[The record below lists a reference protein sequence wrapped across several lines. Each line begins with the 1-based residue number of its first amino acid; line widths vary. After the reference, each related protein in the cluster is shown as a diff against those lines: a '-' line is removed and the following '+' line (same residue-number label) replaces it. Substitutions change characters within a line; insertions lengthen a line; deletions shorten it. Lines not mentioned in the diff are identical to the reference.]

1 MDAVPW
7 RLLNKFVKDAR
18 RRCKHRSKLNR
29 PADFALAPAFLPKA
43 MDLHWKQMF
52 APAATVI
59 GSDLL
64 DRIGNTPLLEI
75 HSAARG
81 DVRVF
86 AKAEFFNPGGS
97 VKDRPAL
104 NMIRRGEEQ
113 GLLVPGKVLLDST
126 SGNTGIAYAMI
137 CAAKGY
143 KVKLCLPSNAS
154 PERKQILKAFGADLI
169 LTDAG
174 EGSDGAIRVC
184 KDTYSQNPDV
194 YFYPDQYS
202 NDANWQAH
210 FETTGPEI
218 IEQTG
223 GAVTHFV
230 AALGTSGTFMG
241 VSRRLKQDVPGVR
254 CISVQPASPM
264 HGLEGT
270 KHMPSA
276 IKPRIYDETLADD
289 NLWIETEDAYVVAR
303 RLAREEGLLV
313 GVSAAANVVAAT
325 QVAETLSNKGKAG
338 VVVTI
343 LCDGGQKYLSE
354 HFWND

>member
-1 MDAVPW
+1 MVVAAQT
-7 RLLNKFVKDAR
+7 L
-18 RRCKHRSKLNR
+18 
-29 PADFALAPAFLPKA
+29 AD
-43 MDLHWKQMF
+43 
-52 APAATVI
+52 
-59 GSDLL
+59 SDLL
-64 DRIGNTPLLEI
+64 AKIGNTPLLAI
-75 HSAARG
+75 SLAARG

-86 AKAEFFNPGGS
+86 AKAEFLNPGGS

-104 NMIRRGEEQ
+104 NMIRRGEER
-113 GLLVPGKVLLDST
+113 GELVPGKILLDST

-143 KVKLCLPSNAS
+143 PVKLCLPANAS
-154 PERKQILKAFGADLI
+154 PERKQILKAFGADLV

-184 KDTYSQNPDV
+184 KRIYAENPDV

-202 NDANWQAH
+202 NDANWEAH
-210 FETTGPEI
+210 YETTGPEI
-218 IEQTG
+218 IEQTA

-241 VSRRLKQDVPGVR
+241 TARRLKKELPHVQ
-254 CISVQPASPM
+254 CISMQPSSPL

-276 IKPRIYDETLADD
+276 IKPRIYDPALADD
-289 NLWIETEDAYVVAR
+289 NLWIDTEDAYEMAR
-303 RLAREEGLLV
+303 RLARTEGLLV
-313 GVSAAANVVAAT
+313 GISAAANVVAAT
-325 QVAETLSNKGKAG
+325 RIAESLSNNGQSG